1 MKLEKAIAKDEIDLT
16 ELVKTIWSKRM
27 FIAKVTSVFI
37 IMGLVIAFTSPK
49 EYTTSCI
56 LIPEAMGAEGK
67 LGGSLGGLASLA
79 GIDLGGI
86 NGGSATINPGLYR
99 SVAQSTPFLLELM
112 NKEFYFENLKKRVSL
127 FEYYIEHK
135 KTSLL
140 LKVVSLPLRLIKL
153 LKPTK
158 NVVTGSNS
166 QNNSF
171 IEMTRDQESIA
182 VDLRDRILVTMDWDL
197 GVVIIEAEMQD
208 SKVTAEIA
216 EFTKNYITNYVE
228 NYAVSKAKEQL
239 GFAQRQFREKKDEF
253 EKIQFDLATFR
264 DQNQNV
270 TTARAKSEEERLLS
284 KYNITFNIYNQLAQ
298 QVETIKLKV
307 NDETPVFTM
316 LEPIKVP
323 IEKSSPRRALILV
336 AFVFA
341 AIFLSICYLVILF
354 VQNKRSTL

>member
-1 MKLEKAIAKDEIDLT
+1 MEENKIIADDEIDLI
-16 ELVKTIWSKRM
+16 ELAKTIWAKRM
-27 FIAKVTSVFI
+27 FVAKTTGIFI
-37 IMGLVIAFTSPK
+37 ILGLVIAFTSPK

-99 SVAQSTPFLLELM
+99 SVAKSTPFLLELM
-112 NKEFYFENLKKRVSL
+112 NKEFYFENLNKKISL
-127 FEYYIEHK
+127 FDYYIEHK

-140 LKVVSLPLRLIKL
+140 LKVVSFPSNLIKL

-158 NVVTGSNS
+158 NVVARSNS

-182 VDLRDRILVTMDWDL
+182 EDLEDRILVTMDWDL

-208 SKVTAEIA
+208 SKVTAEVT
-216 EFTKNYITNYVE
+216 EFTKNYITSYVG

-239 GFAQRQFREKKDEF
+239 GFAERQFSEKKYEF
-253 EKIQFDLATFR
+253 EKIQLELAKFR

-270 TTARAKSEEERLLS
+270 TTAKAKSEEERLLS
-284 KYNITFNIYNQLAQ
+284 KYNITFNMYNQLAQ
-298 QVETIKLKV
+298 QVETIKLRV
-307 NDETPVFTM
+307 NDETPVFTI

-341 AIFLSICYLVILF
+341 GIFLSICYLVILF
-354 VQNKRSTL
+354 VQNKRSSL